1 VASPATELAARLGL
15 RFRDL
20 AILEQALVHS
30 SYVNEHPEGPLLSN
44 ERLEF
49 LGDAVLGLV
58 ISDALWARHP
68 LESEGLLTTRRAAI
82 VSARGLSRLAK
93 RLDLGNYLVLGMG
106 ATRSGE
112 RARDSV
118 LASVFEA
125 VVAAIYL
132 DLGLAP
138 VRDWVLGV
146 AAPELDAE
154 APPLALKAPKS
165 RLQEHAYRTSGRPPS
180 YRIVSVVGPDHDRHY
195 VVEASI
201 AGSVL
206 GRGEGSNRRE
216 AETEAASAALVGL
229 ATEEA
234 GAEALVD
241 FAASRVGADPGAAD
255 GSDPPRAEAAGESR

>member
-1 VASPATELAARLGL
+1 VASPASELAARLGL
-15 RFRDL
+15 QFRNL
-20 AILEQALVHS
+20 GFLEQALVHS
-30 SYVNEHPEGPLLSN
+30 SYVNEHPEGVSLSN

-49 LGDAVLGLV
+49 LGDAVLSLV
-58 ISDALWARHP
+58 VSDALWARHP
-68 LESEGLLTTRRAAI
+68 LEPEGLLTTRRAAI

-93 RLDLGNYLVLGMG
+93 RLDLGGYLVLGTG

-165 RLQEHAYRTSGRPPS
+165 RLQEHSYRTSGRPPS
-180 YRIVSVVGPDHDRHY
+180 YRIVSVEGPDHDRHY

-201 AGSVL
+201 AGNVL
-206 GRGEGSNRRE
+206 GRGEGRNRRE

-234 GAEALVD
+234 GAGALVG
-241 FAASRVGADPGAAD
+241 FAADRVTADLAGHGGSVPPG
-255 GSDPPRAEAAGESR
+255 AEAAGQSR